1 MELYVSLG
9 GILCIYLGYRLF
21 IIGTNQPFRIFSD
34 LQGWKFK
41 AAIISPGIFLG
52 LLGSLILCSP
62 VITNIISIFQS
73 EQFINSYA
81 TKIILEELR
90 KKNKIILSYN
100 LDNNARITSYLND
113 NLGEKQNIVP
123 KTSKKLDIATVTCN
137 VLRLRKRPSIHHQ
150 VIGYLRKGNVIII
163 KEEKGLWLRVST
175 DDYTDGWV
183 HRHYVKRLDRPETKE
198 QAKPP
203 NENREMSLLLYRI
216 GYHENNF
223 S

>member
-34 LQGWKFK
+34 LRGWKFK
-41 AAIISPGIFLG
+41 TAIISPGIFLA

-73 EQFINSYA
+73 EKFINSYA

-90 KKNKIILSYN
+90 KKNNIILRYN
-100 LDNNARITSYLND
+100 LDDKARITSYSNE
-113 NLGEKQNIVP
+113 NLAEDQNMVP
-123 KTSKKLDIATVTCN
+123 KTSQKLDIATVTCN
-137 VLRLRKRPSIHHQ
+137 ILRLRKKPGIHHQ
-150 VIGYLRKGNVIII
+150 VIGYLKKGNVILI

-175 DDYTDGWV
+175 DDYADGWV
-183 HRHYVKRLDRPETKE
+183 HRHYVKRLDSPETK
-198 QAKPP
+198 KH
-203 NENREMSLLLYRI
+203 S
-216 GYHENNF
+216 
-223 S
+223 